1 MKQSAHRFAPIPLA
15 LFLLLAACSGGSGP
29 SGGQIAHPPGD
40 QLVLRVEH
48 RGGLMIA
55 GGFFTNLPAFTLL
68 GDGRVILPGA
78 QTAIFPGPALPSLQV
93 RQLTEAGVQT
103 VLNAVAASGQFA
115 ASAEWRGAQNF
126 VADAADTLFTLNAEG
141 RTVAVAVYGLGTLV
155 AGEEPPNFPAA
166 EKPVHRAL
174 GLLLERLTTLDTWLP
189 VTAWVAEQT
198 WQPYVP
204 NALRLLVRNA
214 DADPPDQS
222 GIANAEL
229 PWPTAADPETF
240 GAATEF
246 GDFRCA
252 VVTGDDADAWYE
264 ALSNANQLTRFVAG
278 DHRYEV
284 TVRPLL
290 PDEPAECPSEA

>member
-1 MKQSAHRFAPIPLA
+1 VA
-15 LFLLLAACSGGSGP
+15 LLLLLAACSGGSGP

-55 GGFFTNLPAFTLL
+55 GATFTALPAFTLL

-78 QTAIFPGPALPSLQV
+78 QIDIFSGPALPSVQV

-126 VADAADTLFTLNAEG
+126 VADAADTIVTLNAEG
-141 RTVAVAVYGLGTLV
+141 RTVTVSIYGLGTFLP
-155 AGEEPPNFPAA
+155 GEAPPNLPAA
-166 EKPVHRAL
+166 EVGVHQAL
-174 GLLLERLTTLDTWLP
+174 SRLLERLSTLDTWLP
-189 VTAWVAEQT
+189 LTAWAAQQT

-204 NALRLLVRNA
+204 DALRLLVRNA
-214 DADPPDQS
+214 DADPPDAG
-222 GIANAEL
+222 GIANQEL
-229 PWPTAADPETF
+229 PWPTATDP
-240 GAATEF
+240 ATIGDATQF
-246 GDFRCA
+246 GDFRCG
-252 VVTGDDADAWYE
+252 VVTGDEADAWYE
-264 ALSNANQLTRFVAG
+264 ALSNANQLTRWTSG
-278 DHRYEV
+278 EHRYEV
-284 TVRPLL
+284 SVRPLL